1 MSSSV
6 ALVIAISIL
15 VATAIALSVMMA
27 SRRRLAREE
36 ELKRAASTRGWQFE
50 SVSERGYRVHR
61 WIGTT
66 EGVKWRAESLHYRSN
81 NSKQHRPNLA
91 RWHGEFNPGVT
102 QPIVIMGVPNGKE
115 TPSMPIKGSDGFLAN
130 LAQKAVG
137 FAFDKIVDL
146 YFGDRLGQEVDAGAM
161 HRVDSKL
168 TGFVVMA
175 TNKDEGARVLSQ
187 GLERSLLDA
196 ASDQASVFGK
206 DDRPWI
212 LLLPHLISVARTG
225 EFRDINEVEA
235 YLRAGLALTRVNRFA
250 QRTNPGKL

>member
-6 ALVIAISIL
+6 AVVIATF
-15 VATAIALSVMMA
+15 VFGAIIMALSVKIA
-27 SRRRLAREE
+27 SRRREAKEE
-36 ELKRAASTRGWQFE
+36 ELKQAASMRGWQFE
-50 SVSERGYRVHR
+50 GTSERGYRVHR

-66 EGVKWRAESLHYRSN
+66 EGVKWRAESLHATSN

-102 QPIVIMGVPNGKE
+102 APIVVMGVPNGKE
-115 TPSMPIKGSDGFLAN
+115 IPSMPAGGSEGFLAK
-130 LAQKAVG
+130 LAQKAIG

-146 YFGDRLGQEVDAGAM
+146 YFGDALGKEVDAGAM

-168 TGFVVMA
+168 SGFVVMA
-175 TNKDEGARVLSQ
+175 INKDEGARVLSQ

-196 ASDQASVFGK
+196 SNDQASVFGK

-212 LLLPHLISVARTG
+212 LLLPNVISLARTG
-225 EFRDINEVEA
+225 EFRDLNEVET
-235 YLRAGLALTRVNRFA
+235 YVRAGVALTRVNRFA
-250 QRTNPGKL
+250 QRTHPGKL